1 MAMVDVDDSQL
12 ITFGGQNPCQ
22 CRITLNGN
30 SIPWVNRVKYLG
42 VYFCCNTG
50 TTDLADM
57 CRKFYGQ
64 LNSILSV
71 LGRCSNE
78 MAAVHLVKSHC
89 LPTLTYGNLVIDKQ

>member
-1 MAMVDVDDSQL
+1 MSYADTEAL
-12 ITFGGQNPCQ
+12 
-22 CRITLNGN
+22 
-30 SIPWVNRVKYLG
+30 KYLG

-57 CRKFYGQ
+57 CRKFYVQ

-78 MAAVHLVKSHC
+78 MAAVHLVKSSYI
-89 LPTLTYGNLVIDKQ
+89 LRILRQPPLL